1 MENKSNFNLEE
12 IEFLPSK
19 TKMSFKEQERKM
31 INGRRPERDVEWSK
45 DDDLLC
51 DGFCTRRMKCYLGS
65 GGVAFVILFIAVMLG
80 CSAHKIMQG
89 TVGIY
94 FVGGALKDSYT
105 QPGIHFCMPFITN
118 IERVQI
124 RPRTD
129 RLPAIT
135 TITKDG
141 IANTFHDVQVIS
153 DVQADR
159 VVPLVKKYGLEFHE
173 TLVFDRIYEEIRI
186 FCAEHTIDEVYSTMF
201 DQIVDTVRENVIKTI
216 KDLGLGGITISHL
229 VIPKPDIPP
238 DIAANY
244 KAVKVQWTQ
253 QLVATQQQKTEKI
266 KKETE
271 TIKAV
276 ADAERHK
283 KVLEI
288 DVQKQILQKEG
299 DKKLS
304 TLENEILKDRK
315 QASADAEKYTKE
327 KQAEANKLL
336 YANEGYVQ
344 LEMAKSLSTN
354 TKFFFSGDQ
363 SPLGSVFAKIMG
375 EDK

>member
-186 FCAEHTIDEVYSTMF
+186 
-201 DQIVDTVRENVIKTI
+201 
-216 KDLGLGGITISHL
+216 GISRCMSIYL
-229 VIPKPDIPP
+229 C
-238 DIAANY
+238 
-244 KAVKVQWTQ
+244 
-253 QLVATQQQKTEKI
+253 
-266 KKETE
+266 
-271 TIKAV
+271 
-276 ADAERHK
+276 
-283 KVLEI
+283 
-288 DVQKQILQKEG
+288 
-299 DKKLS
+299 
-304 TLENEILKDRK
+304 
-315 QASADAEKYTKE
+315 
-327 KQAEANKLL
+327 
-336 YANEGYVQ
+336 
-344 LEMAKSLSTN
+344 
-354 TKFFFSGDQ
+354 
-363 SPLGSVFAKIMG
+363 
-375 EDK
+375 